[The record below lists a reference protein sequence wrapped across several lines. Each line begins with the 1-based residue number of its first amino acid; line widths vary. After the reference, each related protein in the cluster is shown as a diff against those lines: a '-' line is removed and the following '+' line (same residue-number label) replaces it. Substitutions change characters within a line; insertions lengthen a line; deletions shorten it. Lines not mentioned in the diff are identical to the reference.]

1 MHSFRL
7 VMSAF
12 RFLASSLLVPASAL
26 ALAAALVSPVE
37 RDPVARLDIAPPA
50 LQSQDDEIG
59 QASAS
64 IAIFPDLTS
73 PAPKTAVAGAD
84 QMPSTTHA
92 ETAMRAEVAAARL
105 DAQLTPEMR
114 KYFGLFLYVSKA
126 QEGPLAQHMMV
137 FKKTHGHLQLA
148 YDWLASTGR
157 EQVEVNARGR
167 HVLTATPG
175 GYYELDPDRMYRR
188 YRSFSWDQEMPHA
201 MFFNWQRAGRPTGLA
216 IHAAAGDDVA
226 KLGSRASA
234 GCVHLSPDN
243 AATLYALIRA
253 GFRGRVPRLDVDRE
267 TGTSS
272 NHGRFMH
279 SRSGQIKTIDGY
291 RVLVMI
297 EDHSGEDE
305 ALL

>member
-1 MHSFRL
+1 LQFFRL

-12 RFLASSLLVPASAL
+12 RLLASSFLVPASAL
-26 ALAAALVSPVE
+26 ALAAAFVSPAVRE
-37 RDPVARLDIAPPA
+37 PVARLDLAPPA
-50 LQSQDDEIG
+50 AQDEG
-59 QASAS
+59 FEEASAR
-64 IAIFPDLTS
+64 ITILPDLTAP
-73 PAPKTAVAGAD
+73 PAAKTAAAAD
-84 QMPSTTHA
+84 PFAMQA
-92 ETAMRAEVAAARL
+92 ERKMRAEAAAARL
-105 DAQLTPEMR
+105 EARLTPEMR

-126 QEGPLAQHMMV
+126 DEGPLAQHMMV
-137 FKKTHGHLQLA
+137 FKKGQHGHLQLA

-157 EQVEVNARGR
+157 ERAEVNARGR
-167 HVLTATPG
+167 PVLTATPG
-175 GYYELDPDRMYRR
+175 GYYELDPGRMYRR

-201 MFFNWQRAGRPTGLA
+201 MFFNWQRAGNPTGLA
-216 IHAAAGDDVA
+216 IHAASGDDVT

-253 GFRGRVPRLDVDRE
+253 DYRGRVPRLAVDTD

-272 NHGRFMH
+272 NHGRFMY
-279 SRSGQIKTIDGY
+279 SRSGEIKTIAGY

-297 EDHSGEDE
+297 EDYSGEDE